1 MRHYYILKEQQ
12 LLHKINGPH
21 HLFSLGRPMVHV
33 LAPSPYDLG
42 WGKAAADHIS
52 RSCHVIAIVSTL
64 RLHCSTAENQRK
76 RDCSRSFQSAATV
89 LILSLFGFVVL
100 RLKFPHA
107 PRLLQALSLATG
119 RGRELIGPASSAT
132 VGARGAELPHLPRQR
147 RGQEP

>member
-33 LAPSPYDLG
+33 LAPSPYDLR

-89 LILSLFGFVVL
+89 LILSFRL
-100 RLKFPHA
+100 R
-107 PRLLQALSLATG
+107 R
-119 RGRELIGPASSAT
+119 SSAKISPCSPSPPSSF
-132 VGARGAELPHLPRQR
+132 ACNRARQR
-147 RGQEP
+147 AHGAGEQRDCRSTRR